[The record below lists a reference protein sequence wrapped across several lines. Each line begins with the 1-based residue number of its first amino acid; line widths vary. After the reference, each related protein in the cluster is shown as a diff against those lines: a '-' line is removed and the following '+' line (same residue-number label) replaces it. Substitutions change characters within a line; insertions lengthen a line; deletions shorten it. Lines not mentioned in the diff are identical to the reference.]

1 MKGDSVLEEL
11 WRVKE
16 AHAAKYDYDVRA
28 MGKALMA
35 QQDKSGRKVVSPGPR
50 PATRTEAS

>member
-28 MGKALMA
+28 MGEALMA
-35 QQDKSGRKVVSPGPR
+35 QQDKSGRKVVSPRPR